1 MMTRQQYLF
10 GKLAEE
16 CAELAKEAIKCQQFG
31 VLHVF
36 GNAKGVTNI
45 ERLNGEF
52 NDVMG
57 VIDMLNENI
66 TEEWQPTTNVISVHP
81 DKVSA
86 KVAKVQRWFDVAQE
100 MGMVK

>member
-16 CAELAKEAIKCQQFG
+16 CAELAQEAIKCQQFG

-36 GNAKGVTNI
+36 GNAEGVTNI
-45 ERLNGEF
+45 ERLNAEF

-57 VIDMLNENI
+57 VVNMLNVDI
-66 TEEWQPTTNVISVHP
+66 ATDFQTTPDSIVVDH

-86 KVAKVQRWFDVAQE
+86 KMTKVLKWYDVAKS
-100 MGMVK
+100 MGMVE